1 MMQRLTFAFVAV
13 ICIAGSLLPA
23 PAAGRVQGAADER
36 YAGLQ
41 WTFVRIRYTAWPAM
55 QAQYLRDYR
64 MEPWAVDAPVAEE
77 NLSRRLR
84 SVTSIQVNDPMT
96 LTLEDPELW
105 LQPWIYIVEPGTLRL
120 TNAEVPILREF
131 LLRGGTLTFDDF
143 HGPAEWANVER
154 EMERVFPDRPIAR
167 LRPDHPI
174 FTSFYELDRY
184 PQVPGLG
191 SFFRGRMW
199 EKGGYEA
206 SLSAIHDDR
215 GRAMVLFNFNT
226 DMGDGWEWSNAE
238 DYPGYLQYTTQAYQI
253 MINQIVYALTH

>member
-1 MMQRLTFAFVAV
+1 MKRVVCTFVAALLL
-13 ICIAGSLLPA
+13 AGSLLTPSADGGMQIPA
-23 PAAGRVQGAADER
+23 DDR

-41 WTFVRIRYTAWPAM
+41 WTFVRIRYTAWPAAR
-55 QAQYLRDYR
+55 AQYIRDYR

-77 NLSRRLR
+77 NLARRVR
-84 SVTSIQVNDPMT
+84 SVTSIEVNDPIV
-96 LTLEDPELW
+96 LELENPELW

-120 TNAEVPILREF
+120 KEEEVPILREF

-143 HGPAEWANVER
+143 HGPAEWDNTAQ
-154 EMERVFPDRPIAR
+154 EMQRVFPDRPIVR
-167 LRPDHPI
+167 LRPDHPV
-174 FTSFYELDRY
+174 FTSFYDLDHY
-184 PQVPGLG
+184 PQIPGLG

-206 SLSAIHDDR
+206 SLHAIHDDQ

-238 DYPGYLQYTTQAYQI
+238 AYPGYLKFTTQAYQI